1 MKAITIRGIDPAIDS
16 GLRKRA
22 EESGDSVNTTILK
35 LLRKA
40 LQINRE
46 KPFPEYHDLDDLA
59 GTWDEKE
66 RAEFEKLQNGFTKI
80 DKDLWT

>member
-16 GLRKRA
+16 RLRKKA

-46 KPFPEYHDLDDLA
+46 KPFPEYHDLDYLA

-66 RAEFEKLQNGFTKI
+66 RAEFEKLQYGFTKT
-80 DKDLWT
+80 DNDLWT